1 MRRKIGLRS
10 LLSLVLGGLVLLT
23 SLVTLGIVVGAS
35 SDAAFGDAIDRG
47 RQAQAVLSERL
58 AAELRNVERI
68 ALLADDM
75 ADDAMRE
82 GIGALSPIVATVQ
95 HEPARPA
102 GWSVRERTL
111 AYRPQGTAT
120 SVTIDRGRL
129 AALMTGLMEEG
140 VSAVLLADDRILART
155 SSGGR
160 IDEVPDGSL
169 QALFATPLDPDDV
182 LDDAPTL
189 RRVVRR
195 GDEPAFLSSAP
206 VELGGPAGSAGS
218 AVVGSAVA
226 RSAGAGI
233 GLHVGFATTPSTV
246 GDALDQ
252 IGMAT
257 LVAAAFVALAV
268 LVALLLARRVTWRI
282 TQLRDALHDIAAL
295 ELDGAGTMPPTPA
308 RELEDI
314 RQALAT
320 AIRSLRAFSLFVPR
334 QLVLRLLAHGD
345 GSLRLAEARDV
356 TVLFTDIVGFTS
368 LASSMSPE
376 EVTTLLNN
384 HFAMVTHLV
393 EAEGGT
399 IDKYMGDGVLAFWGA
414 PEASS
419 DHAAR
424 GLRAT
429 WAILAAHEASAAG
442 FGLRLGLHSGPAIA
456 GTVGTSTRLN
466 YTVMGD
472 TVNVA
477 SRLEQLG
484 REIDPDGRCCALVS
498 AQTLQDTQTL
508 GDTRTLGDTSCEEC
522 ERIGK
527 TVLRGRTAPLDVYRL
542 RGSGL
547 SS

>member
-10 LLSLVLGGLVLLT
+10 LLSLVLGGLVFLT

-58 AAELRNVERI
+58 AAEFRNMERV
-68 ALLADDM
+68 ALLADRT
-75 ADDAMRE
+75 ADDTIRAE
-82 GIGALSPIVATVQ
+82 IVTLSPIVATVQ
-95 HEPARPA
+95 RASAEPM
-102 GWSVRERTL
+102 GWSMDEDTP
-111 AYRPQGTAT
+111 AYRPPGAAT
-120 SVTIDRGRL
+120 FVTLDL
-129 AALMTGLMEEG
+129 EQVTALMAGLMEEG
-140 VSAVLLADDRILART
+140 FSAVLLAGDRVLART
-155 SSGGR
+155 FSGGR

-169 QALFATPLDPDDV
+169 RALFATPLDPDDV

-189 RRVVRR
+189 RRVERH
-195 GDEPAFLSSAP
+195 GDEPVFLSSSP
-206 VELGGPAGSAGS
+206 VELGNLAGSMA
-218 AVVGSAVA
+218 SAVA
-226 RSAGAGI
+226 GSAGAGI
-233 GLHVGFATTPSTV
+233 GLHIGFATTPSTV

-252 IGMAT
+252 IGIAT

-295 ELDGAGTMPPTPA
+295 KLESAGTMPPTPA

-314 RQALAT
+314 RRALAT

-368 LASSMSPE
+368 LASSMSPK
-376 EVTTLLNN
+376 EVTTLLND

-424 GLRAT
+424 GLRAAQ
-429 WAILAAHEASAAG
+429 AILAAHEASAAG

-484 REIDPDGRCCALVS
+484 REIDPQGRCCALVS
-498 AQTLQDTQTL
+498 AQTLEDA
-508 GDTRTLGDTSCEEC
+508 SCGKC
-522 ERIGK
+522 ERIGE
-527 TVLRGRTAPLDVYRL
+527 TLLRGRTAPLDVYRL
-542 RGSGL
+542 RSGPAADD
-547 SS
+547 SPR